1 MFENERRLLQD
12 DLRFKTTFRQEKYL
26 NYFVESFFKYLN
38 KDYKGKFISITP
50 QYFMIPHFEGLKGFY
65 GDIVGTLDN
74 GEIVSL
80 EMYGS
85 KFGKEEYNKSFAYA
99 CALYQEQIKKEN
111 DTEEDITRY
120 GKMKKV
126 ISINLINNNYKGINT
141 HLINS
146 YRFINEY
153 TYEVVED
160 NIVMYLV
167 RLDKIGKS
175 KYNEDEKFIKIIKMI
190 NAKSIEEMEE
200 ISKGDEVMRDMV
212 KFLSEWTRKSN
223 ENGWERYLKDVR
235 YESEVIGEKKGEIK
249 GKREGIK
256 EGKREGILLGQKSN
270 SEKTA
275 IKMKNKGYSLE
286 EISEITNLSK
296 KEILSLK

>member
-1 MFENERRLLQD
+1 
-12 DLRFKTTFRQEKYL
+12 
-26 NYFVESFFKYLN
+26 
-38 KDYKGKFISITP
+38 
-50 QYFMIPHFEGLKGFY
+50 
-65 GDIVGTLDN
+65 
-74 GEIVSL
+74 
-80 EMYGS
+80 
-85 KFGKEEYNKSFAYA
+85 
-99 CALYQEQIKKEN
+99 
-111 DTEEDITRY
+111 
-120 GKMKKV
+120 
-126 ISINLINNNYKGINT
+126 
-141 HLINS
+141 
-146 YRFINEY
+146 
-153 TYEVVED
+153 
-160 NIVMYLV
+160 
-167 RLDKIGKS
+167 
-175 KYNEDEKFIKIIKMI
+175 
-190 NAKSIEEMEE
+190 MEE